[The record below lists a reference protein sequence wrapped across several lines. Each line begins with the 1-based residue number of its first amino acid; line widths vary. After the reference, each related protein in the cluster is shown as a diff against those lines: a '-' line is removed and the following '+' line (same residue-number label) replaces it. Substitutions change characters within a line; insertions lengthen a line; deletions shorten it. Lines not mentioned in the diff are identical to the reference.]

1 VRKTTTILL
10 IFHFCR
16 YQRLSSGKYQYKI
29 LNTIQKNR
37 FHIIEYD
44 WWTITIDVFIPI
56 FTLWKIELE
65 VMSDWLPTVIASGW
79 SRGE

>member
-1 VRKTTTILL
+1 MIGGL
-10 IFHFCR
+10 
-16 YQRLSSGKYQYKI
+16 
-29 LNTIQKNR
+29 
-37 FHIIEYD
+37 
-44 WWTITIDVFIPI
+44 TIDVFIPI